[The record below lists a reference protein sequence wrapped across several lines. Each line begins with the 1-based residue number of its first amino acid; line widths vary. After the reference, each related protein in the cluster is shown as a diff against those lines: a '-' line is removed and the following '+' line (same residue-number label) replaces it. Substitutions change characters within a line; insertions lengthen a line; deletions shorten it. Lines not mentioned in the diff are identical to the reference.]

1 MMRLPGHPNWA
12 VFNYM
17 FLGLD
22 MSLGLLIFLG
32 LQTLPGLENAGL

>member
-17 FLGLD
+17 FLGLP
-22 MSLGLLIFLG
+22 IFLG